1 MFDGADYP
9 KPLDESVFDEW
20 LEQGRNSKIPY
31 AYLMIIWDELYAAY
45 SPEYVERRIDLQQY
59 TRYGQG
65 PDHHL
70 LVAAYDLYSETRVI

>member
-45 SPEYVERRIDLQQY
+45 SPEYVERRKDLQQH

>member
-9 KPLDESVFDEW
+9 KSLDESVFDEW

-31 AYLMIIWDELYAAY
+31 AYLMIIWDDLYASY
-45 SPEYVERRIDLQQY
+45 SPEYVEHRKDLQQY
-59 TRYGQG
+59 TRYGHG
-65 PDHHL
+65 PDHQL